1 MANLDYISPELL
13 EQVDDVLK
21 TGLATMGTME
31 TTQLGGVDTIA
42 EMFNLMDKNTEQ
54 SVMARVE
61 EKDPLLAEEIRKL
74 MFVFEDL
81 VKIDEKGIGLIL
93 KEVNN
98 EILLKALKSAPDP
111 VKDKIFRNMSK
122 RGAEMIKTDLET
134 MGPIRVSDVESAQQ
148 AMVAIARRLEE
159 EGKINSIIERNYK
172 VSFFF

>member
-1 MANLDYISPELL
+1 MANLDYISPDLL

-31 TTQLGGVDTIA
+31 TTQLGGVETIA
-42 EMFNLMDKNTEQ
+42 EMFNLMDKTTEQ
-54 SVMARVE
+54 TVMSRVE

-81 VKIDEKGIGLIL
+81 VKVDEKGMGLIL

-111 VKDKIFRNMSK
+111 VRDKVFRNMSK
-122 RGAEMIKTDLET
+122 RGAEMMKSDLET
-134 MGPIRVSDVESAQQ
+134 MGPIRLSDVEAAQQ

-159 EGKINSIIERNYK
+159 EGKIFIERGGEGEGL
-172 VSFFF
+172 V